1 MDEDKLYTPEQ
12 LREYADEIDDL
23 HTRLLYEIDD
33 AGADAI
39 SEQYFLLAVQALES
53 GRSFMKMA
61 AIEQSRGIAAVRL
74 ATK

>member
-1 MDEDKLYTPEQ
+1 MDKDKFYTPEQ

-23 HTRLLYEIDD
+23 HTRLLYEMDE
-33 AGADAI
+33 AGAYAV
-39 SEQYFLLAVQALES
+39 SEQYYLLAVNALDS
-53 GRSFMKMA
+53 SQRYMRMA